1 MWVSVRVNFVGTFRQ
16 EVQQSELLLSFKTA
30 ADRVRL
36 RDVIQGLE
44 DKGIK
49 LEHLDK
55 AVVLID
61 GKNAYL
67 IGGLDAEIV
76 HGATVIIMSFAGG
89 G

>member
-16 EVQQSELLLSFKTA
+16 EAQQAEVLLSFQSA

-36 RDVIQGLE
+36 RDVLQGLE
-44 DKGIK
+44 EKGIK
-49 LEHLDK
+49 LEEFNR

-61 GKNAYL
+61 GKNASL
-67 IGGLDAEIV
+67 MGGLDAEVV
-76 HGATVIIMSFAGG
+76 HGATVVIMSFAGG